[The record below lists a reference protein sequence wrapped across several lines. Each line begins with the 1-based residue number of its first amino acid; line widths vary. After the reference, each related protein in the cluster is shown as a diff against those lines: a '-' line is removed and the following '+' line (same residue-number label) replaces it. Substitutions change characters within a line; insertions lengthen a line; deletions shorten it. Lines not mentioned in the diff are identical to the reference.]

1 MARTSS
7 RGAAGTGTI
16 RKISVTKDGKKYT
29 YWQGKYTVGY
39 DPGSG
44 KQIQRT
50 VTGKSQKEV
59 SVRLRQLTTELDQ
72 GIYIA
77 PNKITVKS
85 WLFPIPDF
93 MISDIHTRLLRSR
106 AATT

>member
-29 YWQGKYTVGY
+29 YWQGRYTVGY

-85 WLFPIPDF
+85 WL
-93 MISDIHTRLLRSR
+93 
-106 AATT
+106 TTWEEEYL